1 MFYFI
6 NICRPHWE
14 KCGQYI
20 EGGIDRWNELSQ
32 DRSSDELV
40 DILLAEMTGQDIAII
55 QAGVNTGAEYFTGQ
69 VNWKETCIMCQLS
82 IVYQIKYTIVIGPE
96 ELRLP
101 LNQSDAAVLQIF
113 SCSYLLQVLS
123 PIALFGL
130 SPLRTGKLL

>member
-69 VNWKETCIMCQLS
+69 VNWKETCTMCQLS
-82 IVYQIKYTIVIGPE
+82 IVYQIKYTIVIGP
-96 ELRLP
+96 
-101 LNQSDAAVLQIF
+101 
-113 SCSYLLQVLS
+113 
-123 PIALFGL
+123 
-130 SPLRTGKLL
+130 

>member
-1 MFYFI
+1 MFSFI
-6 NICRPHWE
+6 DICRPHWE

-69 VNWKETCIMCQLS
+69 VN
-82 IVYQIKYTIVIGPE
+82 
-96 ELRLP
+96 
-101 LNQSDAAVLQIF
+101 
-113 SCSYLLQVLS
+113 
-123 PIALFGL
+123 
-130 SPLRTGKLL
+130 

>member
-1 MFYFI
+1 MWQVTCTQLVFSFI

-69 VNWKETCIMCQLS
+69 VN
-82 IVYQIKYTIVIGPE
+82 
-96 ELRLP
+96 
-101 LNQSDAAVLQIF
+101 
-113 SCSYLLQVLS
+113 
-123 PIALFGL
+123 
-130 SPLRTGKLL
+130 